1 MKRLIVLSVFALGA
15 CAASQEVWGGRT
27 PARETQAVQ
36 GAAVRYLA
44 EHYDPSDF
52 LGKPEAI
59 CLVVGQRAGRR
70 DRIATAIA
78 ARSEDMDPPASLL
91 SRLAQVRP
99 RVLPISACQWGD
111 NLSEVLVESG
121 ARAIAIGISHPQWVT
136 PNLARVTATIRE
148 NNHTWYSFRCSAER
162 EPEGWTIRDCL

>member
-27 PARETQAVQ
+27 PAREAQAVQ

-78 ARSEDMDPPASLL
+78 ARSEDMDPPAYLGLPVGRRPIGSARGVGGSRDRDRDQSPAVGDAESRARDCNHPGEQPHLVQLSLFGRARARGL
-91 SRLAQVRP
+91 DDSRLPLTQR
-99 RVLPISACQWGD
+99 RWTS
-111 NLSEVLVESG
+111 S
-121 ARAIAIGISHPQWVT
+121 
-136 PNLARVTATIRE
+136 TA
-148 NNHTWYSFRCSAER
+148 
-162 EPEGWTIRDCL
+162 G

>member
-1 MKRLIVLSVFALGA
+1 MKRWIVLSLFALAA
-15 CAASQEVWGGRT
+15 CAGSQQVWGGRSG
-27 PARETQAVQ
+27 AREAQAVQ
-36 GAAVRYLA
+36 GAVVRYLA

-52 LGKPEAI
+52 LGVPEAI
-59 CLVVGQRAGRR
+59 CLVVGQQAGRR

-78 ARSEDMDPPASLL
+78 ARSEDMDPPAYLL

-111 NLSEVLVESG
+111 DLSEVLVDSG

-136 PNLARVTATIRE
+136 ANLARVTATLRE
-148 NNHTWYSFRCSAER
+148 NNHTFYRYRCSAER
-162 EPEGWTIRDCL
+162 GPDGWTIRECL